1 MDHALVGWDLARRR
15 INDAPRWR
23 APRPG
28 LRSHVVHLERQQ
40 LVKGHFRIKERPTV
54 LLGVGLLMDLAMAA
68 ARAIPA
74 NPGHVRNNK
83 LGPSGLAI
91 TTNYNKNDIYTII

>member
-1 MDHALVGWDLARRR
+1 MGAHGPRLGRLGSSSSSYH
-15 INDAPRWR
+15 DAPRWR

-54 LLGVGLLMDLAMAA
+54 LLGVRLLMDLAMAA

-74 NPGHVRNNK
+74 NPEAQCETMN
-83 LGPSGLAI
+83 
-91 TTNYNKNDIYTII
+91 

>member
-54 LLGVGLLMDLAMAA
+54 LWGVRLQMDLAMAA
-68 ARAIPA
+68 ARAISA
-74 NPGHVRNNK
+74 NPEALCETMN
-83 LGPSGLAI
+83 
-91 TTNYNKNDIYTII
+91 